1 MNLVPK
7 QSSIYNLNIFSEKN
21 DKAHKYE
28 TLNLSKFSSAS
39 PPLSRATSPLN
50 HDHDQGVKYWHL
62 VKHHDNDAQKEGE
75 RGNKMVSEIYLTRL
89 LATKGTLQKFVDDLF
104 ETIFSTAHRGSALP
118 LAIKYMF
125 DFLDDQALQH
135 GISDHEVVH
144 TWKSNSLPLRFWVN
158 LIKNPNFVFD
168 IHKSNIVD
176 SCLSVV
182 AQTFMDSCST
192 SDHRLGKFCAKRDGV
207 ILYCFYVCVCVGKDS
222 PSSKL
227 LYAKDIPCYKEWVE
241 RYYSDI
247 KMMPAISD
255 QDMNAMLAEESRVCV
270 LMTVLLTNYLLICFQ
285 LHTTEF
291 NTNCALHELY
301 TYAMKY
307 NEQLTVTL
315 EEDEF
320 SQKQRLAYK
329 LEQVS
334 FSIYCRCM
342 IIVHCRCRYI
352 T

>member
-1 MNLVPK
+1 MFDRSLNLVSAK
-7 QSSIYNLNIFSEKN
+7 HASNYNLSMLSA
-21 DKAHKYE
+21 DKMERLHKYE
-28 TLNLSKFSSAS
+28 TLNLSKYHHHNTTTTTTATS
-39 PPLSRATSPLN
+39 PPYNSRTMSPLN
-50 HDHDQGVKYWHL
+50 HDTTDGHWKPWHL
-62 VKHHDNDAQKEGE
+62 VKHHDADNHKEGGE

-135 GISDHEVVH
+135 GITDPEVVH

-192 SDHRLGKFCAKRDGV
+192 SDHRLGK
-207 ILYCFYVCVCVGKDS
+207 DS

-227 LYAKDIPCYKEWVE
+227 LYAKDIPVYKEWVD

-247 KMMPAISD
+247 KIMPAISD
-255 QDMNAMLAEESRVCV
+255 QDMNAMLSEESR
-270 LMTVLLTNYLLICFQ
+270 
-285 LHTTEF
+285 LHSSEF
-291 NTNCALHELY
+291 NYNSSLYELY
-301 TYAMKY
+301 MYAVKY
-307 NEQLTVTL
+307 NEQLMVTL

-329 LEQVS
+329 LEQVHNIMVS
-334 FSIYCRCM
+334 DPNL
-342 IIVHCRCRYI
+342 
-352 T
+352 

>member
-1 MNLVPK
+1 MNHYRVPDGASLNLVSK
-7 QSSIYNLNIFSEKN
+7 QSSIYNLSILSEKT
-21 DKAHKYE
+21 DKSHKYE

-50 HDHDQGVKYWHL
+50 QNHEGGMKVWHL
-62 VKHHDNDAQKEGE
+62 VKHHDSDARKEGD

-125 DFLDDQALQH
+125 DFMDDQALQH
-135 GISDHEVVH
+135 GISDPEVVH

-158 LIKNPNFVFD
+158 LIKNPNFIFD

-192 SDHRLGKFCAKRDGV
+192 SDHRLGTSIVVLSALIKDSEMYKIFSSV
-207 ILYCFYVCVCVGKDS
+207 LFLGKDS

-227 LYAKDIPCYKEWVE
+227 LYAKDIPVYKEWVE

-247 KMMPAISD
+247 KVMPAISD
-255 QDMNAMLAEESRVCV
+255 QDMNAMLAEESRV
-270 LMTVLLTNYLLICFQ
+270 F
-285 LHTTEF
+285 
-291 NTNCALHELY
+291 
-301 TYAMKY
+301 
-307 NEQLTVTL
+307 
-315 EEDEF
+315 
-320 SQKQRLAYK
+320 
-329 LEQVS
+329 
-334 FSIYCRCM
+334 IYFCNFF
-342 IIVHCRCRYI
+342 
-352 T
+352 